1 MIGRRL
7 EAATRRAEA
16 PRPAEPLLE
25 VRGLCVRHGPRDVS
39 FTLHKGEILGIT
51 GLTGSGLTE
60 LAKAIFGS
68 PDARRESG
76 AVRLDGQRRWRCATR
91 ARRWPPAS
99 CC

>member
-1 MIGRRL
+1 M
-7 EAATRRAEA
+7 
-16 PRPAEPLLE
+16 
-25 VRGLCVRHGPRDVS
+25 RGLCVRHGPRDVS

-68 PDARRESG
+68 PDARRDSG
-76 AVRLDGQRRWRCATR
+76 EVRLDGRAAGAARPERG
-91 ARRWPPAS
+91 ARRRAS